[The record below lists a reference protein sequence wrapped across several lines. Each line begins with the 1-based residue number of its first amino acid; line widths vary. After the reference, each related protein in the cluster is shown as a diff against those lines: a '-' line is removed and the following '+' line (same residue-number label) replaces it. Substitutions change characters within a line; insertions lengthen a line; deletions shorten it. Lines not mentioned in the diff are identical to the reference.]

1 MKDRKV
7 SINESWDYLSAWGN
21 ENIIKNYVAYFEKK
35 MDSEINEFQD
45 LEYDISSANF
55 PNFAA
60 WIRFYTE
67 LICNSL
73 HWRLFRY
80 EGDWKKIQ
88 NLSFGKARD
97 VIIEGIERET
107 ELRVDRI
114 EKNELE
120 MMKDAIN
127 LVLNLRHSFQ
137 HGGLPNLLRDLW
149 YKSNEQKL
157 IRMLRPKNYKET
169 KEIFLKAEAL
179 IKLLPQPIIRF
190 KSERYCD

>member
-1 MKDRKV
+1 MERKV
-7 SINESWDYLSAWGN
+7 SDYESGYYLSAWGN
-21 ENIIKNYVAYFEKK
+21 ENIIQNYIAYFEKK
-35 MDSEINEFQD
+35 MIAEINEVQE

-73 HWRLFRY
+73 HWRLFLI

-88 NLSFGKARD
+88 NIPFGKARD
-97 VIIEGIERET
+97 IIIERIERET
-107 ELRVDRI
+107 ELRADRI
-114 EKNELE
+114 EISKLE
-120 MMKDAIN
+120 TMKDAVN

-137 HGGLPNLLRDLW
+137 HGGLPNLMRDLW
-149 YKSNEQKL
+149 YKSNEEKL
-157 IRMLRPKNYKET
+157 IRVLRPKNYKET

-190 KSERYCD
+190 KSK

>member
-1 MKDRKV
+1 MDKKVKDREV
-7 SINESWDYLSAWGN
+7 SLNEAEYYLSAWGN
-21 ENIIKNYVAYFEKK
+21 ENIIRNYVAYFEKK

-45 LEYDISSANF
+45 LEYDISSASF

-60 WIRFYTE
+60 WIRLYTE

-73 HWRLFRY
+73 YWRLFRF

-97 VIIEGIERET
+97 MIIEMIERET
-107 ELRVDRI
+107 ELRADRI
-114 EKNELE
+114 EKSE
-120 MMKDAIN
+120 METMKDAVN

-137 HGGLPNLLRDLW
+137 HGGLPNLMRDLS
-149 YKSNEQKL
+149 YESNEEKL
-157 IRMLRPKNYKET
+157 IRMLKPKNYKET
-169 KEIFLKAEAL
+169 KEILLKVEAL

-190 KSERYCD
+190 KYK

>member
-1 MKDRKV
+1 MERKV
-7 SINESWDYLSAWGN
+7 SDYESGYYLSAWGN
-21 ENIIKNYVAYFEKK
+21 ENIIQNYIAYFEKK
-35 MDSEINEFQD
+35 MIAEINEVQE

-73 HWRLFRY
+73 HWRLFRI

-88 NLSFGKARD
+88 NIPFGKARD
-97 VIIEGIERET
+97 IIIERIERET
-107 ELRVDRI
+107 ELRADRI
-114 EKNELE
+114 EISKLE
-120 MMKDAIN
+120 TMKDAVN

-137 HGGLPNLLRDLW
+137 HGGLPNLMRDLW
-149 YKSNEQKL
+149 YKSNEEKL
-157 IRMLRPKNYKET
+157 IRVLRPKNYKET

-190 KSERYCD
+190 KSK

>member
-1 MKDRKV
+1 MERKV
-7 SINESWDYLSAWGN
+7 SDYESGYYLSAWGN
-21 ENIIKNYVAYFEKK
+21 ENIIQNYIAYFEKK
-35 MDSEINEFQD
+35 MIAEINEVQE

-73 HWRLFRY
+73 HWRLFLI

-88 NLSFGKARD
+88 NIPFGKARNI
-97 VIIEGIERET
+97 IIERIERET
-107 ELRVDRI
+107 ELRADRI
-114 EKNELE
+114 EISKLE
-120 MMKDAIN
+120 TMKDAVN

-137 HGGLPNLLRDLW
+137 HGGLPNLMRDLW
-149 YKSNEQKL
+149 YKSNEEKL
-157 IRMLRPKNYKET
+157 IRILRPKNYKET

-190 KSERYCD
+190 KSK

>member
-1 MKDRKV
+1 MEKNIKERKV
-7 SINESWDYLSAWGN
+7 SLNEARYYLSAWGN
-21 ENIIKNYVAYFEKK
+21 ENIIRNYVVYFEKK
-35 MDSEINEFQD
+35 MDSEINEFHD
-45 LEYDISSANF
+45 LEYDISSASF

-73 HWRLFRY
+73 HWRLFRI

-88 NLSFGKARD
+88 NLPFGKARD
-97 VIIEGIERET
+97 MIIERIERET
-107 ELRVDRI
+107 ELRADRI
-114 EKNELE
+114 EKNKLE
-120 MMKDAIN
+120 TMKDAVN

-137 HGGLPNLLRDLW
+137 HGGLPNLMRDLW
-149 YKSNEQKL
+149 YKSNEEKL
-157 IRMLRPKNYKET
+157 IRILRPKNYKET

-190 KSERYCD
+190 

>member
-1 MKDRKV
+1 MEKKIMERKV
-7 SINESWDYLSAWGN
+7 SDYESGYYLSAWGN
-21 ENIIKNYVAYFEKK
+21 ENIIQNYIAYFEKK
-35 MDSEINEFQD
+35 MIAEINEVQE

-73 HWRLFRY
+73 HWRLFRI

-88 NLSFGKARD
+88 NIPFGKARD
-97 VIIEGIERET
+97 IIIERIERET
-107 ELRVDRI
+107 ELRADRI
-114 EKNELE
+114 EISKLE
-120 MMKDAIN
+120 TMKDAVN

-137 HGGLPNLLRDLW
+137 HGGLPNLMRDLW
-149 YKSNEQKL
+149 YKSNEEKL
-157 IRMLRPKNYKET
+157 IRVLRPKNYKET

-190 KSERYCD
+190 